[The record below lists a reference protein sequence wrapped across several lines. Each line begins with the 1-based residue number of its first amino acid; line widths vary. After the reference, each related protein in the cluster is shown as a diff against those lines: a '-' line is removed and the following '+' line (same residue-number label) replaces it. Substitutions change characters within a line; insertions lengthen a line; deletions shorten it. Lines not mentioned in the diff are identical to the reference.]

1 MSIAGG
7 GKDASRTRVRAPP
20 PKFLSAPP
28 KYLLTT
34 MGGPAPR
41 VQLTKKQRKSAAFRE
56 RKRKDVRDVPEQDED
71 GGDGDESG
79 WVDDDEPVAPLISE
93 PKPKSK
99 PDKKAKAKAKSEPAP
114 EVEAEPAPAPAK
126 TVKRKRSVAQIDADA
141 KGGPAAP
148 PPAKPK
154 KKRKVAVPAAEG
166 EASEPDT
173 RRKILFL
180 GARARLRPPRPA

>member
-1 MSIAGG
+1 MGG
-7 GKDASRTRVRAPP
+7 
-20 PKFLSAPP
+20 SAPRFQ
-28 KYLLTT
+28 LTT
-34 MGGPAPR
+34 DAPK
-41 VQLTKKQRKSAAFRE
+41 LTKKQRKSAAFRE
-56 RKRKDVRDVPEQDED
+56 RKRKDVRDVPEQD
-71 GGDGDESG
+71 GGDGDADG

-99 PDKKAKAKAKSEPAP
+99 PDKKGKAKAKSEPAP

-126 TVKRKRSVAQIDADA
+126 TVKRKRSAAQIDADTE
-141 KGGPAAP
+141 GGPAAP

-154 KKRKVAVPAAEG
+154 KKRKVAAPAAEG